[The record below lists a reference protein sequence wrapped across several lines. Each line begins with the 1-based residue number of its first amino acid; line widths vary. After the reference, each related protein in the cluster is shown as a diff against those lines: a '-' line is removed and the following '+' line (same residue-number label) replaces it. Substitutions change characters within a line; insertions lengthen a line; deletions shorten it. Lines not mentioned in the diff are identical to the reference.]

1 MKLYVTVKIKDNAIF
16 EAVLHGSYSAARK
29 ELDDYYAAAVDSES
43 GAAFDP
49 INLLV
54 SCDIISIDTNRMGN
68 PIKLGG

>member
-29 ELDDYYAAAVDSES
+29 ELDDYYAAN
-43 GAAFDP
+43 DP